1 MGRHRRFVTRL
12 QADIGFDARSTAP
25 HGHVSAVDEVAGPF
39 KLFSINRCTALK
51 DANTSVDPYA
61 RIVLRKH
68 VLRLCVPGRDAA
80 STPAV
85 RAVEADG
92 AVKVAPVYKL
102 HGGGALCTKCKG
114 KLAEYEAA
122 AAVEK
127 AAINRAKGEGQ
138 TAEKGA
144 RRESKRAAHEVE
156 TAAERA
162 GGHEAASMAA
172 AVKMAAEV
180 NVPVDAFRRASV
192 KCAKGDGKTAKH
204 KAALKPPP
212 QEARGEGGVAETF
225 DGANATSSDAQ
236 SSDDG
241 PEDGV
246 GDAQVE
252 DQGVMH
258 QVTADLSDGE
268 HPCKIGRLRY
278 TKRGFLKDSE
288 IPFGYVR
295 KSAKIGIENK
305 ERDDRV
311 ERRAS
316 NLPAPARLPA
326 SSSSSS
332 CSSNS
337 DNDDDS
343 SYVLSESPGGSPI
356 DSSFGS
362 D

>member
-1 MGRHRRFVTRL
+1 MARLSIVADSSGEDSGGGERARGRVSQGQHQLRQGRR
-12 QADIGFDARSTAP
+12 Q
-25 HGHVSAVDEVAGPF
+25 HGQVQG
-39 KLFSINRCTALK
+39 
-51 DANTSVDPYA
+51 
-61 RIVLRKH
+61 
-68 VLRLCVPGRDAA
+68 G
-80 STPAV
+80 
-85 RAVEADG
+85 VEATTPGSVLQDRRQLNQG
-92 AVKVAPVYKL
+92 RGQESRAR
-102 HGGGALCTKCKG
+102 GGG
-114 KLAEYEAA
+114 
-122 AAVEK
+122 
-127 AAINRAKGEGQ
+127 
-138 TAEKGA
+138 
-144 RRESKRAAHEVE
+144 
-156 TAAERA
+156 
-162 GGHEAASMAA
+162 
-172 AVKMAAEV
+172 
-180 NVPVDAFRRASV
+180 
-192 KCAKGDGKTAKH
+192 GDS
-204 KAALKPPP
+204 
-212 QEARGEGGVAETF
+212 RGEGGVAETF

-246 GDAQVE
+246 GDAPVE

-278 TKRGFLKDSE
+278 TKRGFLKGKVKWTDSE

-295 KSAKIGIENK
+295 KSDKIGIENE

-316 NLPAPARLPA
+316 NLPAPARPPA

-356 DSSFGS
+356 DSSSGS